1 MKIVMVLGNDFLKPF
16 VDNRVYKEA
25 KALVEKGNEVTVI
38 CWARTI
44 DNMSLNNLPI
54 TEKYENINIIRVFQ
68 NISQTSSPLFIRI
81 LQHVMAFKKISKMIK
96 TIKPDVVHCH
106 DFNTLLSIIFVK
118 KKNTKIIYDSHEDYP
133 SMISDVCSPLTVTF
147 SGYLEKIMVKF
158 FTYAVITVCP
168 QIAEKFQGYNVKTSV
183 IMNCKNVSEYNIPDE
198 EIHRTRLLLNAEDK
212 TMFLYIGSL
221 GKYRGLE
228 DLINVFKEENCGNAF
243 LIIGGNGVMKH
254 DVMEKMGHLDNARF
268 IGTLQADEI
277 PLYTKSADV
286 IVSLLDP
293 AKESHRIALPN
304 KLFEAMAAG
313 KPVIASKNTATADIV
328 SNEKCGVIVQ
338 YGDAKKLHESIIYL
352 TDKNVR
358 KKLGY
363 NSLKAAE
370 REYNWKEQEKELIK
384 LYDELK
390 GK

>member
-1 MKIVMVLGNDFLKPF
+1 MVLGNDFLKPF

-44 DNMSLNNLPI
+44 DNMPLNNLPI
-54 TEKYENINIIRVFQ
+54 TEKYENINILRVFQ
-68 NISQTSSPLFIRI
+68 KISPISTPFFIRV
-81 LQHVMAFKKISKMIK
+81 LQHIIAFKKISKIIK

-147 SGYLEKIMVKF
+147 SGYLEKIMVKL
-158 FTYAVITVCP
+158 FTYTVITVCP

-183 IMNCKNVSEYNIPDE
+183 IINCKNVSEYNIPDD

-228 DLINVFKEENCGNAF
+228 DLINVFKEENCNNAF

-254 DVMEKMGHLDNARF
+254 EVMEKMGHMHNARF
-268 IGTLQADEI
+268 IGTVPADII

-313 KPVIASKNTATADIV
+313 KPVIASGNTATADIV

-338 YGDAKKLHESIIYL
+338 YGDAKKLHESIVYL
-352 TDKNVR
+352 TDENVR
-358 KKLGY
+358 KKLGH

-370 REYNWKEQEKELIK
+370 MGYNWEMEEKK
-384 LYDELK
+384 LLRIYLSDILQQ
-390 GK
+390 

>member
-25 KALVEKGNEVTVI
+25 KALIKKGNEVTVI

-54 TEKYENINIIRVFQ
+54 TEKYKNINIIRVFQ
-68 NISQTSSPLFIRI
+68 NISPISNPIFIRI
-81 LQHVMAFKKISKMIK
+81 FQHMTAFKKISKIIK

-106 DFNTLLSIIFVK
+106 DFNTLLSMIFVK

-133 SMISDVCSPLTVTF
+133 SMLSDVCSSLTVAF
-147 SGYLEKIMVKF
+147 SRFLEHTMVKL
-158 FTYAVITVCP
+158 FTDAVITVCP
-168 QIAEKFQGYNVKTSV
+168 KIAEKFQEYNVKTRV

-198 EIHRTRLLLNAEDK
+198 GLQKTRLLLNAEDK
-212 TMFLYIGSL
+212 TIFLYIGSL
-221 GKYRGLE
+221 GKYRGLG
-228 DLINVFKEENCGNAF
+228 DLINVFKERNCDNAF
-243 LIIGGNGVMKH
+243 LVIGGNGIMKH
-254 DVMEKMGHLDNARF
+254 DVMEKMRHMHNARF
-268 IGTLQADEI
+268 IGTVQADRV
-277 PLYTKSADV
+277 PLYTKAADV

-293 AKESHRIALPN
+293 VKESHRIALPN

-313 KPVIASKNTATADIV
+313 KPVIASENTSTADIV

-338 YGDAKKLHESIIYL
+338 YGDAKKLHESIVYL

-370 REYNWKEQEKELIK
+370 TKYNWEEQEKELLNTYK
-384 LYDELK
+384 SMMR
-390 GK
+390 

>member
-25 KALVEKGNEVTVI
+25 KALVENGNEVTVI

-44 DNMSLNNLPI
+44 DNVPLNNLPM

-68 NISQTSSPLFIRI
+68 NISPITSPFFIRL
-81 LQHVMAFKKISKMIK
+81 LQHIIAFKKISKIIK

-147 SGYLEKIMVKF
+147 SGYLEKIMVKL
-158 FTYAVITVCP
+158 FTYTVITVCP

-183 IMNCKNVSEYNIPDE
+183 IINCKNVSEYNIPDD

-228 DLINVFKEENCGNAF
+228 DLINVFKEENCSNAF
-243 LIIGGNGVMKH
+243 LVIGGNGVMKH
-254 DVMEKMGHLDNARF
+254 EVMEKMRHMHNARF
-268 IGTLQADEI
+268 IGTVQADRV

-293 AKESHRIALPN
+293 SKESHRIALPN

-313 KPVIASKNTATADIV
+313 KPVIASENTTTADIV
-328 SNEKCGVIVQ
+328 SNEKCGVVVQ
-338 YGDAKKLHESIIYL
+338 YGDAKKLHEGIIYL

-358 KKLGY
+358 KKLGD

-370 REYNWKEQEKELIK
+370 TKYNWVGQEKELLNIYK
-384 LYDELK
+384 SIMR
-390 GK
+390 

>member
-1 MKIVMVLGNDFLKPF
+1 MVLGNDFLKPF

-25 KALVEKGNEVTVI
+25 GALVEKGNEVTVI

-44 DNMSLNNLPI
+44 DNMPLNNLPI

-68 NISQTSSPLFIRI
+68 NISQTSSPLFTRI
-81 LQHVMAFKKISKMIK
+81 FQHVAAFKKISKIIK

-133 SMISDVCSPLTVTF
+133 SMIHNVCPYPFIIMLRLF
-147 SGYLEKIMVKF
+147 EKIMTKL
-158 FTYAVITVCP
+158 FTDGIITVCP
-168 QIAEKFQGYNVKTSV
+168 KIAEKFQGYNVKTSV
-183 IMNCKNVSEYNIPDE
+183 IMNCKNVSEYNIPDK

-228 DLINVFKEENCGNAF
+228 DLINVFKEESCSNAF
-243 LIIGGNGVMKH
+243 LIIGGNGIMKH
-254 DVMEKMGHLDNARF
+254 EVMEKMRHMNNARF
-268 IGTLQADEI
+268 IGTVQADKV

-313 KPVIASKNTATADIV
+313 KPVIASENTATADIV
-328 SNEKCGVIVQ
+328 SNEKCGIIVR

-370 REYNWKEQEKELIK
+370 REYNWKEQEKELMK
-384 LYDELK
+384 TYK
-390 GK
+390 SMMR

>member
-1 MKIVMVLGNDFLKPF
+1 
-16 VDNRVYKEA
+16 
-25 KALVEKGNEVTVI
+25 
-38 CWARTI
+38 
-44 DNMSLNNLPI
+44 
-54 TEKYENINIIRVFQ
+54 
-68 NISQTSSPLFIRI
+68 
-81 LQHVMAFKKISKMIK
+81 MIK

-147 SGYLEKIMVKF
+147 SGCLEKIMVKL
-158 FTYAVITVCP
+158 FTYTVITVCP

-254 DVMEKMGHLDNARF
+254 DVMEKMGHVDNARF